1 VHTVFGKITKG
12 IDVMKKITKNDVMN
26 SVRVS

>member
-1 VHTVFGKITKG
+1 VHTVFGKITQG
-12 IDVMKKITKNDVMN
+12 IDVMQKITKNDVMN